1 MKGVLR
7 HDGGDVLVAVG
18 PVEVPCH
25 VHRYVRAGRDIH
37 ARAAEEGLRQGDI
50 VKADGLGGRVRHI
63 AADIEHNVAGA
74 VTRYERVRLDV
85 SVELERFRAAAAGHR
100 PLDDDVDVRPRVR
113 AELAAL
119 VLGGHRRRLHSG
131 YRRFGRDGRC
141 CRNSGRDGCRNRCPG
156 RLRRRRGGRRGRRF
170 GRCGRRRPGIL
181 RIRSIVFR
189 YTEHN
194 KNTDSDK
201 QENEDQ
207 NGSRGFFH
215 GEYLPII
222 ISSGDRSPCPIQK
235 AFRCPLF
242 GRRR

>member
-1 MKGVLR
+1 M
-7 HDGGDVLVAVG
+7 HGDVPVAVS

-63 AADIEHNVAGA
+63 AADGKHNVAGA

-119 VLGGHRRRLHSG
+119 VLDGHRRRLHSG
-131 YRRFGRDGRC
+131 YRRFGRDHC
-141 CRNSGRDGCRNRCPG
+141 D
-156 RLRRRRGGRRGRRF
+156 L
-170 GRCGRRRPGIL
+170 
-181 RIRSIVFR
+181 
-189 YTEHN
+189 
-194 KNTDSDK
+194 
-201 QENEDQ
+201 
-207 NGSRGFFH
+207 
-215 GEYLPII
+215 LP
-222 ISSGDRSPCPIQK
+222 
-235 AFRCPLF
+235 A
-242 GRRR
+242 